1 MSIEK
6 EILDSIAILIKKS
19 AESNTQI
26 YIGTV
31 TNLNGNKCSM
41 LLNGKV
47 LESVR
52 VYGTTPPVGAILP
65 VFVPS
70 GNFNVAFTMYMQGG
84 GGSSTGGA
92 VTSVAGKTG
101 DVTLTK
107 ADVGLSNVANVLQY
121 SEQNKPPY
129 PVTSVNGQ
137 TGEVELT
144 IPSAYTLPVASS
156 TTLGGVKP
164 VAKTDKMTQDVGVDT
179 SGKLY
184 VVPSDAA
191 VKSVNGKTGA
201 VSLTASDVGALPDTT
216 DIPTATSDLTN
227 DSGYITAANAP
238 VRSVNSKIGVV
249 TLTASDVNA
258 VPTAGGDMTGN
269 LNVKDGDGNTKCKFE
284 TNGWITGT
292 WLRTTEDT
300 HLASTSKKVAVI
312 SDGWIY
318 DRTPAELK
326 SDMGII
332 DYVLPV
338 ANSMTLGGVRP
349 TDKTAAM
356 TQKVGVDANGVLYV
370 ESSSNYVVT
379 MMRDY
384 SLTSVGFKADRT
396 RNEIIAAMADGKQV
410 ILAFDDGKKTLNFFP
425 LVYAPNN
432 DLTLFEVP
440 FYLEYNETTEVIV
453 VKDTAG
459 ATKVMYDYSLA
470 SEDETG
476 PWLISALGAEIPVAT
491 STRLGGVKPI
501 AKTSDMTQT
510 VGVDSSGRLY
520 TTPGGG
526 SGSGSVVSVN
536 GQTGTVVLKPSD
548 IGALPDTTDVPTKT
562 SQLTND
568 SGFISSAPVQ
578 SVNGQKGVVSLTYSD
593 VGALPSTTTIP
604 SKTSQLTNDS
614 GFLTSAP
621 VTSVNSKAGVVTLN
635 QDDVGN
641 GSTYV
646 RTHNDFTDALKA
658 QISTNATNISG
669 KQAKITTSGILK
681 GNGNGGVSAAV
692 AGTDYAAVN
701 LLVVSATQPT
711 SQPNGGVWYKL
722 GKTLS

>member
-1 MSIEK
+1 MGIEK

-52 VYGTTPPVGAILP
+52 VYGATPSVGAILP

-70 GNFNVAFTMYMQGG
+70 GNFNVAFTMYMQGS

-129 PVTSVNGQ
+129 PVTSVNGKI
-137 TGEVELT
+137 GDVELT
-144 IPSAYTLPVASS
+144 IPTAYSLPVASA

-164 VAKTDKMTQDVGVDT
+164 STKTDAMTQDVGVDA

-184 VVPSDAA
+184 TAPTKAPVQ
-191 VKSVNGKTGA
+191 SVNGKTGA
-201 VSLTASDVGALPDTT
+201 VSLTASDVGALPRSTT
-216 DIPTATSDLTN
+216 IPTKTSQLEN
-227 DSGYITAANAP
+227 DSSFITASGAP
-238 VRSVNSKIGVV
+238 VQSVNSKTGAVQ
-249 TLTASDVNA
+249 LSASDVSA
-258 VPTAGGDMTGN
+258 VPISGGTMTGD
-269 LNVKDGDGNTKCKFE
+269 LNVGTNAKVQ
-284 TNGWITGT
+284 TNGYITGT
-292 WLRTTEDT
+292 WLRTTANT
-300 HLASTSKKVAVI
+300 HLASTSTKVAVI
-312 SDGWIY
+312 QDGWVY

-326 SDMGII
+326 ADMGIT
-332 DYVLPV
+332 DYELPV
-338 ANSMTLGGVRP
+338 ASSTVLGGVKP
-349 TDKTAAM
+349 GNKTDVM
-356 TQKVGVDANGVLYV
+356 TQLVGVDGDGKLYTEPSANYI
-370 ESSSNYVVT
+370 VT
-379 MMRDY
+379 MTRDY
-384 SLTSVGFKADRT
+384 NFTYVCFTADKT
-396 RNEIIAAMADGKQV
+396 RAEIVSAYNDGKQV
-410 ILAFDDGKKTLNFFP
+410 ILAFKDDKKTLSFIP
-425 LVYAPNN
+425 MVYAPND
-432 DLTLFEVP
+432 DLSLFEIP
-440 FYLEYNETTEVIV
+440 FYLEYNESTQLFS
-453 VKDTAG
+453 VKNAVGMTL
-459 ATKVMYDYSLA
+459 VMYDWGQG
-470 SEDETG
+470 DDNG
-476 PWLISALGAEIPVAT
+476 PWILSLVGAEIPVAT
-491 STRLGGVKPI
+491 STKLGGVKPI

-510 VGVDSSGRLY
+510 VGIDSSGRLY

-536 GQTGTVVLKPSD
+536 GQSGVVVLQ
-548 IGALPDTTDVPTKT
+548 A
-562 SQLTND
+562 
-568 SGFISSAPVQ
+568 
-578 SVNGQKGVVSLTYSD
+578 SD

-621 VTSVNSKAGVVTLN
+621 VTSVNTKTGAVTLT
-635 QDDVGN
+635 QDNVGD

-658 QISTNATNISG
+658 QISTNATNISS
-669 KQAKITTSGILK
+669 KQAKITASGILK
-681 GNGNGGVSAAV
+681 GDGNGGVSAAIS
-692 AGTDYAAVN
+692 GTDYAAAN
-701 LLVVSATQPT
+701 LLVVSNTKPT
-711 SQPNGGVWYKL
+711 SQPTGGVWYKL
-722 GKTLS
+722 GKVLS

>member
-65 VFVPS
+65 VFVPN
-70 GNFNVAFTMYMQGG
+70 GNFNVAFTMYMQGS

-101 DVTLTK
+101 DVKLDK

-137 TGEVELT
+137 KGDVELT
-144 IPSAYTLPVASS
+144 IPSAYTLPVASA

-164 VAKTDKMTQDVGVDT
+164 VAKTDEMTQDVGVDT
-179 SGKLY
+179 NGKLY
-184 VVPSDAA
+184 VVPADAA
-191 VKSVNGKTGA
+191 VESVNGKTGA

-238 VRSVNSKIGVV
+238 VRSVNSKTGVV
-249 TLTASDVNA
+249 TLTASDVGA
-258 VPTAGGDMTGN
+258 VPTIGGDMTGN
-269 LNVKDGDGNTKCKFE
+269 LNVKDANGNIKCKLE
-284 TNGWITGT
+284 TNGYVTST
-292 WLRTTEDT
+292 WLRTTANT
-300 HLASTSKKVAVI
+300 HLAATPTKVAVI
-312 SDGWIY
+312 NDGWIY

-326 SDMGII
+326 ADMEIT
-332 DYVLPV
+332 DYELPV
-338 ANSMTLGGVRP
+338 ASSTVLGGVKP
-349 TDKTAAM
+349 ENKTAVM
-356 TQKVGVDANGVLYV
+356 TQLVGVDGDGKLYTEPSANYI
-370 ESSSNYVVT
+370 VT
-379 MMRDY
+379 MTRDY
-384 SLTSVGFKADRT
+384 SFTYVCFTADKTKA
-396 RNEIIAAMADGKQV
+396 EIVSAHNDGKQV
-410 ILAFDDGKKTLNFFP
+410 ILAFKDAKKTLNFVP
-425 LVYAPNN
+425 MVYAPND
-432 DLTLFEVP
+432 DLSLFEIP
-440 FYLEYNETTEVIV
+440 FYLEYNETTQLLS
-453 VKDTAG
+453 VKNTAG
-459 ATKVMYDYSLA
+459 ATVVMYDWGQS
-470 SEDETG
+470 DDNG
-476 PWLISALGAEIPVAT
+476 PWLLSPVGAEIPVAT
-491 STRLGGVKPI
+491 STTLGGVKPI

-548 IGALPDTTDVPTKT
+548 IGALPDTTVVPTKT
-562 SQLTND
+562 SQL
-568 SGFISSAPVQ
+568 I
-578 SVNGQKGVVSLTYSD
+578 
-593 VGALPSTTTIP
+593 
-604 SKTSQLTNDS
+604 NDS

-621 VTSVNSKAGVVTLN
+621 VTSVNSKIGAITLT
-635 QDDVGN
+635 QDDVAN
-641 GSTYV
+641 GATYV
-646 RTHNDFTDALKA
+646 RTHNDFTDALKT
-658 QISTNATNISG
+658 QIGTNATNISG
-669 KQAKITTSGILK
+669 KQAKITASGILK

-692 AGTDYAAVN
+692 AGMDYAAAN
-701 LLVVSATQPT
+701 LLVVSNTQPT
-711 SQPNGGVWYKL
+711 SQPTGGVWYKL
-722 GKTLS
+722 GKALS

>member
-65 VFVPS
+65 VFVPN
-70 GNFNVAFTMYMQGG
+70 GNFNVAFTMYMQGS
-84 GGSSTGGA
+84 GGSSTGGV

-137 TGEVELT
+137 KGDVELA
-144 IPSAYTLPVASS
+144 IPSAYTLPVANA

-164 VAKTDKMTQDVGVDT
+164 STKTDAMTQDVGVDA

-184 VVPSDAA
+184 TAPTEAPVQ
-191 VKSVNGKTGA
+191 SVNGKTGA
-201 VSLTASDVGALPDTT
+201 VSLTASDVGALPSSTT
-216 DIPTATSDLTN
+216 IPTKTSQLEN
-227 DSGYITAANAP
+227 DSSFITASGAP
-238 VRSVNSKIGVV
+238 VQSVNSKTGAVE
-249 TLTASDVNA
+249 LSASDVSA
-258 VPTAGGDMTGN
+258 VPISGGTMTGN
-269 LNVKDGDGNTKCKFE
+269 LNVGSNAKVQ
-284 TNGWITGT
+284 TNGYITGT
-292 WLRTTEDT
+292 WLRTTADT
-300 HLASTSKKVAVI
+300 HLASTPTKVAVI
-312 SDGWIY
+312 NDGWIY

-326 SDMGII
+326 ADMGIT
-332 DYVLPV
+332 DYELPV
-338 ANSMTLGGVRP
+338 ASSTVLGGVKP
-349 TDKTAAM
+349 VDKTDAM
-356 TQKVGVDANGVLYV
+356 TQLVGVDGDGKLYTEPSANYI
-370 ESSSNYVVT
+370 VT
-379 MMRDY
+379 MTRDY
-384 SLTSVGFKADRT
+384 NFTYVCFTADKT
-396 RNEIIAAMADGKQV
+396 KTEIVSAHNDGKQV
-410 ILAFDDGKKTLNFFP
+410 ILAFKDAKKTLSFSP
-425 LVYAPNN
+425 MVYAPND
-432 DLTLFEVP
+432 DLSLFEIP
-440 FYLEYNETTEVIV
+440 FYVEYNESTQLLS
-453 VKDTAG
+453 VKNTAG
-459 ATKVMYDYSLA
+459 ATAVMYDWGQG
-470 SEDETG
+470 DDNG
-476 PWLISALGAEIPVAT
+476 PWLLSPVGAEIPVAT
-491 STRLGGVKPI
+491 SAKLGGVKPI

-536 GQTGTVVLKPSD
+536 GQTGTVVLGPSD
-548 IGALPDTTDVPTKT
+548 IGALPDTTVVPT
-562 SQLTND
+562 
-568 SGFISSAPVQ
+568 
-578 SVNGQKGVVSLTYSD
+578 
-593 VGALPSTTTIP
+593 
-604 SKTSQLTNDS
+604 KTSQLTNDS

-621 VTSVNSKAGVVTLN
+621 VTSVNSKIGAITLT
-635 QDDVGN
+635 QDDVAN

-646 RTHNDFTDALKA
+646 RTHNDFTDAIKT
-658 QISTNATNISG
+658 QINTNATSISG
-669 KQAKITTSGILK
+669 KQAKITASGILK
-681 GNGNGGVSAAV
+681 GDGNGGVSAAV
-692 AGTDYAAVN
+692 AGTDYAAAN
-701 LLVVSATQPT
+701 LLVVSAAQPT
-711 SQPNGGVWYKL
+711 SQPTGGVWYKL

>member
-52 VYGTTPPVGAILP
+52 VYGATPPVGAILP

-70 GNFNVAFTMYMQGG
+70 GNFNVAFTMYMQGS
-84 GGSSTGGA
+84 GGSSTSGA

-137 TGEVELT
+137 TGDVELI
-144 IPSAYTLPVASS
+144 IPTAYSLPVASA

-164 VAKTDKMTQDVGVDT
+164 STKTDAMTQDVGVDA

-184 VVPSDAA
+184 TVPTE
-191 VKSVNGKTGA
+191 VPVQSVNGKTGA
-201 VSLTASDVGALPDTT
+201 VSLTASDVGALPSSTT
-216 DIPTATSDLTN
+216 IPTKISQLEN
-227 DSGYITAANAP
+227 DSSFITASGAP
-238 VRSVNSKIGVV
+238 VQSVNSKTGEVQ
-249 TLTASDVNA
+249 LSASDVSA
-258 VPTAGGDMTGN
+258 VPISGGKMTGD
-269 LNVKDGDGNTKCKFE
+269 LNVG
-284 TNGWITGT
+284 TNAKIQVNGYITGT
-292 WLRTTEDT
+292 WLRTTANT
-300 HLASTSKKVAVI
+300 HLASTPTKVAVI
-312 SDGWIY
+312 KDGWVY

-326 SDMGII
+326 ADMGIT
-332 DYVLPV
+332 DYELPV
-338 ANSMTLGGVRP
+338 A
-349 TDKTAAM
+349 
-356 TQKVGVDANGVLYV
+356 
-370 ESSSNYVVT
+370 SSTV
-379 MMRDY
+379 
-384 SLTSVGFKADRT
+384 
-396 RNEIIAAMADGKQV
+396 
-410 ILAFDDGKKTLNFFP
+410 
-425 LVYAPNN
+425 
-432 DLTLFEVP
+432 
-440 FYLEYNETTEVIV
+440 
-453 VKDTAG
+453 
-459 ATKVMYDYSLA
+459 
-470 SEDETG
+470 
-476 PWLISALGAEIPVAT
+476 
-491 STRLGGVKPI
+491 LGGVKPI

-510 VGVDSSGRLY
+510 VGIDSSGRLY

-526 SGSGSVVSVN
+526 SGSSSVVSVN

-548 IGALPDTTDVPTKT
+548 IGALPDTTVVPTKT

-568 SGFISSAPVQ
+568 SGF
-578 SVNGQKGVVSLTYSD
+578 
-593 VGALPSTTTIP
+593 
-604 SKTSQLTNDS
+604 
-614 GFLTSAP
+614 LTSVP
-621 VTSVNSKAGVVTLN
+621 VTSVNSKTGVITLT
-635 QDDVGN
+635 QDDVGD

-669 KQAKITTSGILK
+669 KQAKITASGILK
-681 GNGNGGVSAAV
+681 GNGNGGVTAAV
-692 AGTDYAAVN
+692 SGTDYAAAN
-701 LLVVSATQPT
+701 LLVVSNTRPT
-711 SQPNGGVWYKL
+711 SQPTGGVWYKL
-722 GKTLS
+722 GKVLS